1 MVPILNQP
9 IIFFSTV
16 EHLINDIR
24 IISIKKC
31 LLNTN
36 YVILVQ
42 HRLSLNT
49 LSLNAIIGYIS
60 FTEGMEQLFRKVFH
74 YAII

>member
-36 YVILVQ
+36 YVI
-42 HRLSLNT
+42 
-49 LSLNAIIGYIS
+49 
-60 FTEGMEQLFRKVFH
+60 
-74 YAII
+74 